1 MENHRVPNISALP
14 KRPLPNNELH
24 AALHL
29 FITYWERRLR
39 PRSESGIERS
49 QSGTFPVL
57 GDGYRAGACIV
68 ELRAH
73 SNSIRTTF
81 RLPSR
86 TRTQSPFKL
95 NHQKKPPG
103 KIDCTGGRGVNQVDK
118 NCPPWQRQIPIALS
132 GAPFGQGRIFFGVVL
147 PRSRLSQS
155 SERRI

>member
-1 MENHRVPNISALP
+1 MCSCQKEYFFSPALDDHASHLPVPAGFIVCPQFIWKWKIIACLISVLCR
-14 KRPLPNNELH
+14 KIPLPNNELH

-39 PRSESGIERS
+39 PGSESGIERS
-49 QSGTFPVL
+49 QSGTFPVP

-86 TRTQSPFKL
+86 TQSPFKL
-95 NHQKKPPG
+95 NHPKKPPE
-103 KIDCTGGRGVNQVDK
+103 KIGCTGGRGVNQV
-118 NCPPWQRQIPIALS
+118 
-132 GAPFGQGRIFFGVVL
+132 
-147 PRSRLSQS
+147 
-155 SERRI
+155 E